1 MVKHRE
7 RVCAMKRRDH
17 VERGKQLSLNVAT
30 RSGICLCKMEEK
42 ALDFVFQAAN
52 IFAHHMDKQVSIS
65 TWSVPFETQ
74 IGLYTVNIEQD
85 EQNQTMVDI
94 YMNRDD

>member
-1 MVKHRE
+1 
-7 RVCAMKRRDH
+7 MKFCN
-17 VERGKQLSLNVAT
+17 LSQKI
-30 RSGICLCKMEEK
+30 ICN
-42 ALDFVFQAAN
+42 FVTKEAILELRQ
-52 IFAHHMDKQVSIS
+52 FAHHMDKQVSIS

>member
-1 MVKHRE
+1 
-7 RVCAMKRRDH
+7 
-17 VERGKQLSLNVAT
+17 
-30 RSGICLCKMEEK
+30 
-42 ALDFVFQAAN
+42 
-52 IFAHHMDKQVSIS
+52 MDKQVSIS

-94 YMNRDD
+94 YMNRDDWHEQMRMRMRWTSLYT